1 MNTAPVVGCRCF
13 LPLFCH
19 FFPTERSGP
28 SAASDEGDDDDY
40 VDGQNGYV
48 GGHGD
53 SVGCH
58 DDSVGGYDDVNVVWK
73 KVPLPSLQALGSF
86 SPRPAEGKT
95 KKNKKAGP

>member
-1 MNTAPVVGCRCF
+1 MSKNVCSQSYLQRPLRFIYWEMNTAPVVGCRCF

-58 DDSVGGYDDVNVVWK
+58 DDSVGGYDDVNVV
-73 KVPLPSLQALGSF
+73 
-86 SPRPAEGKT
+86 
-95 KKNKKAGP
+95 